1 MQVPDSLISLEH
13 INGFH
18 NLEMIVKLAAGYN
31 KTAVDEFTLNLQPA
45 TENTAGNFKLQPFMV
60 YNADNT

>member
-18 NLEMIVKLAAGYN
+18 NLELIVKLAAGYN
-31 KTAVDEFTLNLQPA
+31 KRAVDEFTLNL
-45 TENTAGNFKLQPFMV
+45 
-60 YNADNT
+60 